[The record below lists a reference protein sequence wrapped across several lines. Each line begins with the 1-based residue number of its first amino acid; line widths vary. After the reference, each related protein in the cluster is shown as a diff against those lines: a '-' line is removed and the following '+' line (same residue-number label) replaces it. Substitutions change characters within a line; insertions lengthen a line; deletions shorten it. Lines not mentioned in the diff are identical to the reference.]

1 MAVYRRH
8 SRTPFRF
15 SGPDAQKLLNDVLTG
30 TFEADADTPHW
41 WALLSPQGKIQA
53 EGLSGWAEDGFWL
66 DTDRTVADAFFKRM
80 RLYKLRADVEI
91 ANMAETHAV
100 GWSPAKPTA
109 LAHRDP
115 RGQGLGF
122 RIIAPIA
129 DTSTWLDEDRDWHL
143 ARISEAVTE
152 LGPDYAADSQF
163 PHDVGMDLLGGI
175 DFAKGCY
182 VGQEVVSRM
191 KHRGTARRRP
201 VMVEGEG
208 LAAGESVLAGGRD
221 AGTLGMEIDGTAIA
235 ILRLDRISDPEAA
248 TVNGRRVSLALPHWA
263 DYAFGDSGGARND

>member
-30 TFEADADTPHW
+30 TFEADPDKPHW

-53 EGLSGWAEDGFWL
+53 EGLSGWAENGFWL
-66 DTDRTVADAFFKRM
+66 DTDRSAADGFFKRM
-80 RLYKLRADVEI
+80 RLYRLRAEVEI
-91 ANMAETHAV
+91 TNMSESHAV
-100 GWSPAKPTA
+100 GWSPEQSVA
-109 LAHRDP
+109 LANRDP

-122 RIIAPIA
+122 RIIAPTA
-129 DTSTWLDEDRDWHL
+129 EASSWLETDRNWHL
-143 ARISEAVTE
+143 ARISRAVTE

-201 VMVEGEG
+201 VLVEGESM
-208 LAAGESVLAGGRD
+208 AAGAPVMAGERN
-221 AGTLGMEIDGTAIA
+221 AGVLGMEIDGKAIA

-248 TVNGRRVSLALPHWA
+248 TVNGHRVSLALPHWA
-263 DYAFGDSGGARND
+263 DYAFGDSGGTRSD